1 MKVFKNFIVLIM
13 LVFCCFAVLFSCGEK
28 ESGINE
34 VNEINIDLQDLL
46 KVIGDRI
53 DLSDTIEYADMI
65 LNETGITNFTRIAV
79 LKEMDVLSA
88 EVLILVEANDKTAA
102 NEIVDKLK
110 VYKTNKLNELR
121 DYDLNP
127 DNERQY
133 YIVEDSEII
142 IEQKYVFF
150 VINTESKEINNII
163 KDYIKNSKTK

>member
-88 EVLILVEANDKTAA
+88 EVLILIEANDKTAA
-102 NEIVDKLK
+102 KEIGDKLK

-133 YIVEDSEII
+133 YIVEDSEIM

-150 VINTESKEINNII
+150 AINTQSKEINDII
-163 KDYIKNSKTK
+163 KDYIKNNKAK

>member
-1 MKVFKNFIVLIM
+1 MKVFKKFIVLFVFVLI
-13 LVFCCFAVLFSCGEK
+13 FCCFAALYSCEK
-28 ESGINE
+28 ES
-34 VNEINIDLQDLL
+34 EINIDLQDLI
-46 KVIGDRI
+46 KVIGEKI
-53 DLSDTIEYADMI
+53 DLSETIEYADTVQ
-65 LNETGITNFTRIAV
+65 NETGITDFTQIVV

-88 EVLILVEANDKTAA
+88 EVLILIEADDKTAA